1 MKNSELT
8 LAFTG
13 ILLYNPRMS
22 SYCGIKAMKTEKPD
36 PRKVKNFPLNNS
48 LAKIV
53 CERGKFY
60 VCERKH
66 YWDSTAKKST
76 EERGDCQVIF
86 PRFA

>member
-1 MKNSELT
+1 
-8 LAFTG
+8 
-13 ILLYNPRMS
+13 
-22 SYCGIKAMKTEKPD
+22 MKTEKPD

-76 EERGDCQVIF
+76 EERIYIGRIVDGVYYSTPWQTTAACSSATAVCEL
-86 PRFA
+86 